1 MTAKSSCLPVGDQ
14 QCGDWEEGG
23 YTPLHGEL
31 GNSAG
36 QLGMLGCGQA
46 KTIENRRS
54 LLNAINHSD
63 TCSPLL
69 SFMF

>member
-1 MTAKSSCLPVGDQ
+1 MTAKYSCLTAGNQ
-14 QCGDWEEGG
+14 QCGDWEEVG
-23 YTPLHGEL
+23 YIPLHGEL

-36 QLGMLGCGQA
+36 QLGMLGYGQA
-46 KTIENRRS
+46 KTTENSRS